1 MLHNRQ
7 PWSANV
13 NPTTLDRIRKARTV
27 LLLDHPFFG
36 ALIFRLTPVSAPSI
50 PTMATDGKSLFYN
63 PAFVEELP
71 PDQLVGV
78 LAHEV
83 MHPALQHHTR
93 RSNRAPGLWNE
104 AADYAINPLVL
115 KAGLALPK
123 DTLDDYRYHNLSAEQ
138 IYNRLEEEASENSST
153 SGSSQSSG
161 SASDSD
167 TSSGSQSSL
176 PDPGGNQVPQPPKT
190 PGGFGQVLDA
200 PNPEAPGQP
209 LSNAQRTA
217 AETEWRTAVHQATAV
232 ARMAGKMPAGVD
244 RAFEQAAKATVDW
257 RDRFKRAVS
266 ATIPNDYSW
275 MRPNRRF
282 IHAGLY
288 LPGVCREG
296 VGELVI
302 AIDCSGS
309 INERQLGQFAGEVN
323 AMIEEHRPEK
333 VHLLYFDTLIHRHDV
348 YSCGEQV
355 ALMPVGGGGTEFAP
369 VFEHIDQNGLNPHA
383 LVVLTDLYGPV
394 PDSEPPYPV
403 IWVCTSSQVAPFGE
417 TISVD
422 AA

>member
-1 MLHNRQ
+1 MPQGVSPVKLK
-7 PWSANV
+7 A
-13 NPTTLDRIRKARTV
+13 LDLIRKARTV

-36 ALIFRLTPVSAPSI
+36 ALIFRLAPVSAPSI

-93 RSNRAPGLWNE
+93 RGNRNPERWNE

-123 DTLDDYRYHNLSAEQ
+123 DVLDDYRYHNLSAEQ
-138 IYNRLEEEASENSST
+138 IYNRLEEEASENSSN
-153 SGSSQSSG
+153 SGAPQSSG
-161 SASDSD
+161 STGDSD
-167 TSSGSQSSL
+167 LSSGSQSSL
-176 PDPGGNQVPQPPKT
+176 PDPGGNQIPQPPKT

-209 LSNAQRTA
+209 LSDAQRSA
-217 AETEWRTAVHQATAV
+217 AETEWRAAVHQAAAV

-244 RAFEQAAKATVDW
+244 RALEQTAAATVDW
-257 RDRFKRAVS
+257 RDRFKRSVS

-288 LPGVCREG
+288 LPGISREG
-296 VGELVI
+296 VGELVVS
-302 AIDCSGS
+302 IDCSGS
-309 INERQLGQFAGEVN
+309 ISERQLGQFAGEVN
-323 AMIEEHRPEK
+323 ALIEEHRPEK
-333 VHLLYFDTLIHRHDV
+333 VHLLYFDTLIHRHDI

-355 ALMPVGGGGTEFAP
+355 VLMPVGGGGTEFAP
-369 VFEHIDQNGLNPHA
+369 IFEHIDQNGLNPHA
-383 LVVLTDLYGPV
+383 LVILTDLYGPV
-394 PDSEPPYPV
+394 PDREPHYPV
-403 IWVCTSSQVAPFGE
+403 IWVCTSSQVAAFGE

>member
-1 MLHNRQ
+1 M
-7 PWSANV
+7 AIV
-13 NPTTLDRIRKARTV
+13 KPTAIDRIRKARAV

-63 PAFVEELP
+63 PSFVDELP

-93 RSNRAPGLWNE
+93 RGNRDRERWNE

-115 KAGLALPK
+115 NAGMALPK
-123 DTLDDYRYHNLSAEQ
+123 DALNDSRFHNLSAEQ
-138 IYNRLEEEASENSST
+138 IYNRLTEEESGNSSN
-153 SGSSQSSG
+153 SGSPQSSSSTG
-161 SASDSD
+161 DSD

-176 PDPGGNQVPQPPKT
+176 PDPGGNQVPQPPMT

-209 LSNAQRTA
+209 LSDAQRSA
-217 AETEWRTAVHQATAV
+217 AETEWRAAVHEAVAV
-232 ARMAGKMPAGVD
+232 ARMAGKTPAGVD
-244 RAFEQAAKATVDW
+244 RALRQTAEAKVDW
-257 RDRFKRAVS
+257 RDRFQRAFA

-275 MRPNRRF
+275 MRPNRRL

-288 LPGVCREG
+288 LPGVSREG

-323 AMIEEHRPEK
+323 ALIEEHRPEK

-394 PDSEPPYPV
+394 PDREPHYPV
-403 IWVCTSSQVAPFGE
+403 IWVSTSSQVAPFGE
-417 TISVD
+417 TIPVD

>member
-1 MLHNRQ
+1 M
-7 PWSANV
+7 AIEK
-13 NPTTLDRIRKARTV
+13 PTAIDCIRKARAV

-36 ALIFRLTPVSAPSI
+36 ALIFRLTPVFAPSI

-63 PAFVEELP
+63 PSFVDELP

-93 RSNRAPGLWNE
+93 RGNRDRKRWNE

-115 KAGLALPK
+115 NAGMALPK
-123 DTLDDYRYHNLSAEQ
+123 EALSDSRFHNLSAEQ
-138 IYNRLEEEASENSST
+138 IYNRLTEEESRNSSN
-153 SGSSQSSG
+153 SSSPQSSG
-161 SASDSD
+161 SSGNTATSSDSQ
-167 TSSGSQSSL
+167 TSL
-176 PDPGGNQVPQPPKT
+176 PDHMNNQVPQPPTT

-209 LSNAQRTA
+209 LSDAQRTA
-217 AETEWRTAVHQATAV
+217 AETEWRAAVHEAV
-232 ARMAGKMPAGVD
+232 AVACMAGKTPLGVD
-244 RAFEQAAKATVDW
+244 RALRQTAEAKVDW
-257 RDRFKRAVS
+257 RDRFQRAFA

-275 MRPNRRF
+275 MRPNRRL

-288 LPGVCREG
+288 LPGISREG

-323 AMIEEHRPEK
+323 ALIEEHRPEK

-348 YSCGEQV
+348 YSCGETV
-355 ALMPVGGGGTEFAP
+355 TLTPVGGGGTDFAP
-369 VFEHIDQNGLNPHA
+369 VFEHVEQQGLAPHA
-383 LVVLTDLYGPV
+383 LVFLTDLYGSLPER
-394 PDSEPPYPV
+394 EPHYPV
-403 IWVCTSSQVAPFGE
+403 IWVSTSSQVAPFGE
-417 TISVD
+417 TIPVD

>member
-1 MLHNRQ
+1 M
-7 PWSANV
+7 AIEK
-13 NPTTLDRIRKARTV
+13 PTAIDRIRKARAV

-36 ALIFRLTPVSAPSI
+36 ALIFRLTPVSAPNI

-63 PAFVEELP
+63 PSFVDELP

-93 RSNRAPGLWNE
+93 RGNRDRERWNE

-115 KAGLALPK
+115 NAGMALPK
-123 DTLDDYRYHNLSAEQ
+123 DALSDRRFHNLSAEQ
-138 IYNRLEEEASENSST
+138 IYNKLEEEASENSSN
-153 SGSSQSSG
+153 SSSPQSSG
-161 SASDSD
+161 SSGGSD

-176 PDPGGNQVPQPPKT
+176 PDPGGNQVPQPPAT

-209 LSNAQRTA
+209 LSDAQRTA
-217 AETEWRTAVHQATAV
+217 AETEWRAAVHEAVAV
-232 ARMAGKMPAGVD
+232 ARMAGKTLAGVD
-244 RAFEQAAKATVDW
+244 RALRQTAEAKVDW
-257 RDRFKRAVS
+257 RDRFQRTFA

-288 LPGVCREG
+288 LPGISREG

-323 AMIEEHRPEK
+323 ALIEEHRPEK

-394 PDSEPPYPV
+394 PDREPHYPV
-403 IWVCTSSQVAPFGE
+403 IWVSTSSQVAPFGE
-417 TISVD
+417 TIPVD

>member
-1 MLHNRQ
+1 M
-7 PWSANV
+7 AIEK
-13 NPTTLDRIRKARTV
+13 PTAIDRIRKARAV

-36 ALIFRLTPVSAPSI
+36 ALIFRLTPVAAPNI

-63 PAFVEELP
+63 PAFVNELP

-93 RSNRAPGLWNE
+93 RGNRDRERWNE

-115 KAGLALPK
+115 NAGMALPK
-123 DTLDDYRYHNLSAEQ
+123 DALSDSRFHNLSAEQ
-138 IYNRLEEEASENSST
+138 IYNRLTEEESGNSSN
-153 SGSSQSSG
+153 SNSPQSSG
-161 SASDSD
+161 SSSNSD
-167 TSSGSQSSL
+167 TSSDSQSSL
-176 PDPGGNQVPQPPKT
+176 PTLMDNQVPQPPAT

-209 LSNAQRTA
+209 LSDAQRTT
-217 AETEWRTAVHQATAV
+217 AEAEWRAAVHEAVAV
-232 ARMAGKMPAGVD
+232 ARMAGKTPVGVD
-244 RAFEQAAKATVDW
+244 RALRQTAEAKVDW
-257 RDRFKRAVS
+257 RDRFQRAFAS
-266 ATIPNDYSW
+266 TIPNDYSW
-275 MRPNRRF
+275 MRPNRRL

-288 LPGVCREG
+288 LPGISREG

-323 AMIEEHRPEK
+323 ALIEEHRPEK

-348 YSCGEQV
+348 YLCSETV
-355 ALMPVGGGGTEFAP
+355 TLTPVGGGGTDFAP
-369 VFEHIDQNGLNPHA
+369 VFEHIEQQGLAPQA
-383 LVVLTDLYGPV
+383 LVLLTDLYGAFPER
-394 PDSEPPYPV
+394 EPHYPV
-403 IWVCTSSQVAPFGE
+403 FWVCTSSQVAPFGE
-417 TISVD
+417 TIPVD

>member
-1 MLHNRQ
+1 M
-7 PWSANV
+7 ATV
-13 NPTTLDRIRKARTV
+13 KPTAIDRIRKARTV
-27 LLLDHPFFG
+27 LLLDHAFFG
-36 ALIFRLTPVSAPSI
+36 ALIFRLIPISAPSI

-63 PAFVEELP
+63 PSFVDELP

-93 RSNRAPGLWNE
+93 RGNRDRERWNE

-115 KAGLALPK
+115 NAGMALPK
-123 DTLDDYRYHNLSAEQ
+123 DALSDRRFHNLSAEQ
-138 IYNRLEEEASENSST
+138 IYNKLEEEASENSSN
-153 SGSSQSSG
+153 SSSPQSSG
-161 SASDSD
+161 SSGGSD

-176 PDPGGNQVPQPPKT
+176 PDPGGNQVPQPPAT

-209 LSNAQRTA
+209 LSDAQRTA
-217 AETEWRTAVHQATAV
+217 AETEWRAAVHEAVAV
-232 ARMAGKMPAGVD
+232 ARMAGKTLAGVD
-244 RAFEQAAKATVDW
+244 RALRQTAEAKVDW
-257 RDRFKRAVS
+257 RDRFQRTFA

-288 LPGVCREG
+288 LPGISREG

-323 AMIEEHRPEK
+323 ALIEEHRPEK

-383 LVVLTDLYGPV
+383 RVVLTDLYGPV
-394 PDSEPPYPV
+394 PDREPHYPV
-403 IWVCTSSQVAPFGE
+403 IWVSTSSQVAPFGE
-417 TISVD
+417 TIPVD